1 MAAKLNTRVINAT
14 LVLVSLC
21 LSLLFAEAFCRLAL
35 PRPGFTPLAGNW
47 LPGATTPHPTRLYQ
61 LRPNYSAGPGGAYE
75 KMEVKTNSI
84 GLRERPLEELRLSK
98 FRILAIG
105 DSFTFGAGINRE
117 QTWPAQLER
126 ALDKRLRSS
135 SSSSSIK
142 VINAGIFGY
151 NLEQIRDL
159 TEELLPEFSP
169 QLVILGVFSG
179 GFDRLKDPY
188 TVFGNIVVRQ
198 SEVQKAQ
205 MVEGGLVYS
214 HMSRPSLIAFDHW
227 LEMHSYFGAQLF
239 HGVHDFYER
248 MHALLRH
255 GDRRDS
261 PATHDQTSERR
272 LLKDGLEEIRRIHKA
287 TSERSIPLIVMLIAS
302 FDTANRVSED
312 EERINDIVK
321 EWCLAEG
328 ILTFDPTRALGRSQS
343 SLRLNLKDHHW
354 SASANSIVGEELA
367 RYLINQHALDG
378 LIANPP

>member
-1 MAAKLNTRVINAT
+1 MTAKLNTRVINAT

-35 PRPGFTPLAGNW
+35 PRPGFTPLGGNW
-47 LPGATTPHPTRLYQ
+47 LPGATMPHPTRLYQ
-61 LRPNYSAGPGGAYE
+61 LRPNYSAGPGGAYGE
-75 KMEVKTNSI
+75 MDIKTNSI
-84 GLRERPLEELRLSK
+84 GLRERPLEELRLSQV
-98 FRILAIG
+98 RILAIG

-151 NLEQIRDL
+151 NLAQIRDL

-169 QLVILGVFSG
+169 QVVILGVFSG

-188 TVFGNIVVRQ
+188 SIFGNIVIRQ
-198 SEVQKAQ
+198 SEIQQ
-205 MVEGGLVYS
+205 THMVEGGLVYS
-214 HMSRPSLIAFDHW
+214 RMNNPSIIAFDHW

-239 HGVHDFYER
+239 HGLHAVYER
-248 MHALLRH
+248 ARVLSNAV
-255 GDRRDS
+255 DRRDS
-261 PATHDQTSERR
+261 PATQHQTSERR
-272 LLKDGLEEIRRIHKA
+272 FLREGLEEIRRMHTA
-287 TSERSIPLIVMLIAS
+287 TNERGITLIVMLIAS

-321 EWCLAEG
+321 EWCLAER
-328 ILTFDPTRALGRSQS
+328 IVTFDPTRALSRSQS

-354 SASANSIVGEELA
+354 TASANSIVGEELA
-367 RYLINQHALDG
+367 HYLITQHVLDG
-378 LIANPP
+378 VIRTP

>member
-1 MAAKLNTRVINAT
+1 MTAKLNTRVINAT
-14 LVLVSLC
+14 LALVSLC

-35 PRPGFTPLAGNW
+35 PRPGFTPLGGNW

-75 KMEVKTNSI
+75 QMEVKTNSI
-84 GLRERPLEELRLSK
+84 GLRERPVEELRLSK

-126 ALDKRLRSS
+126 ALDKRFP
-135 SSSSSIK
+135 SSSIT
-142 VINAGIFGY
+142 VINGGIFGY
-151 NLEQIRDL
+151 NLAQIGDL
-159 TEELLPEFSP
+159 TEELLPGFSP
-169 QLVILGVFSG
+169 QVVILGVFSG

-214 HMSRPSLIAFDHW
+214 RMSRPSLIAFDHW

-239 HGVHDFYER
+239 HGLHAVYER
-248 MHALLRH
+248 ARVLSNAV
-255 GDRRDS
+255 DRRDS
-261 PATHDQTSERR
+261 PLTQHQTSERR
-272 LLKDGLEEIRRIHKA
+272 FLREGLEEIRQMHKA
-287 TSERSIPLIVMLIAS
+287 TNERGITLIVMLIAS

-354 SASANSIVGEELA
+354 TASANSIVGEELA
-367 RYLINQHALDG
+367 RYLITQHVLDG
-378 LIANPP
+378 VIRTP

>member
-1 MAAKLNTRVINAT
+1 
-14 LVLVSLC
+14 
-21 LSLLFAEAFCRLAL
+21 
-35 PRPGFTPLAGNW
+35 
-47 LPGATTPHPTRLYQ
+47 
-61 LRPNYSAGPGGAYE
+61 
-75 KMEVKTNSI
+75 MEVKTNSI

-126 ALDKRLRSS
+126 ALDKQFP
-135 SSSSSIK
+135 SSSIT
-142 VINAGIFGY
+142 VINGGIFGY
-151 NLEQIRDL
+151 NLAQIRDL

-205 MVEGGLVYS
+205 MVEGGLVHS
-214 HMSRPSLIAFDHW
+214 RMSRPSLIAFDHW

-239 HGVHDFYER
+239 HGVHAFYER

-261 PATHDQTSERR
+261 LAPQDQTSERR
-272 LLKDGLEEIRRIHKA
+272 LFKDGLEEIRRIHKA
-287 TSERSIPLIVMLIAS
+287 TRERSITLIVMLIAS
-302 FDTANRVSED
+302 FDSGNRVSED
-312 EERINDIVK
+312 EERINDVVK
-321 EWCLAEG
+321 AWCLAEG

-354 SASANSIVGEELA
+354 SASANSIVGEEFS
-367 RYLINQHALDG
+367 RYLITQHVLG
-378 LIANPP
+378 GVIRTPR